1 MPPFSPDALSS
12 SKHAAILKQIVKEK
26 LDPLPKLLSPKMFM
40 LGGQPGAGKSSIRGA
55 ITGNPLFADALVIDP
70 DELRTYHPKYI
81 DFVKEN
87 PDTAAGRVHPDAAKW
102 ATELRAAA
110 IKKKVNIIFDGTL
123 GGNPS
128 AAVAM
133 AKEAAKGGFDVEVHV
148 AAVSIEASKQG
159 VRKRYEEAFVAYED
173 DPEDNPPPRNVPDGI
188 QMSSYKKI
196 PDAIEDLAATGVVSR
211 IRIADRGGKAL
222 NDISGK
228 FAVKKDG
235 GKSATKALNEERT
248 RPWTPKEIESFDETG
263 KKTEALLQQRIDDEE
278 DDEQKRRL
286 EGELAAI
293 KKQREDV
300 VGAKQR
306 VLSSKRPAQDEWIMK
321 YTPFKFPQLSESEEQ
336 SSL

>member
-1 MPPFSPDALSS
+1 MPDTLSS
-12 SKHAAILKQIVKEK
+12 SAHGAILKQIVKEK

-40 LGGQPGAGKSSIRGA
+40 LGGQPGAGKSSIRNA
-55 ITGNPLFADALVIDP
+55 ITDNPLFADALVIDP
-70 DELRTYHPKYI
+70 DDLRTYHPKYI

-102 ATELRAAA
+102 AAELRAEA

-148 AAVSIEASKQG
+148 AAVSIEASQQG
-159 VRKRYEEAFVAYED
+159 VRKRYEEAFEAYAD
-173 DPEDNPPPRNVPDGI
+173 DPEENPPPRNVPDSI

-196 PDAIEDLAATGVVSR
+196 PDAIEQLAATGVVSR

-222 NDISGK
+222 NDTSGK

-235 GKSATKALNEERT
+235 GKSATKALNGERT
-248 RPWTPKEIESFDETG
+248 RPWTPKEIESFDRTG
-263 KKTEALLQQRIDDEE
+263 RETEALLQERIDNEE
-278 DDEQKRRL
+278 DEGKQQRL
-286 EGELAAI
+286 IGELATI
-293 KKQREDV
+293 KQRREAV
-300 VGAKQR
+300 VAGKKK

-321 YTPFKFPQLSESEEQ
+321 YTPFKFPEPVEEEA
-336 SSL
+336 SL